1 MLLRKMVRAAKNTE
15 EVKTI
20 MSCRNINYEDNNGTN
35 NVMGSGVTF
44 FWFYGA
50 YVMHSLLR
58 TIKNS

>member
-1 MLLRKMVRAAKNTE
+1 MVRAAKNTE